1 MTYMCMSWHVWFYN
15 IGSWLVFEYL
25 WWQYVHSVHTVL
37 HIFSEEEDQRCEGNC
52 GDCGIGP
59 SVPENV
65 FPRNPHTV
73 YYPVFYNVNWV
84 LDVHFDSMLFCKCS
98 ISYGMVF
105 AVAYLLAQR
114 YNFLDDNNHG
124 NLFSPGIAL
133 SATLASIIGMGSYT
147 TFSFLCRNKLE
158 CNEIHSYTVF
168 VPVSRS

>member
-1 MTYMCMSWHVWFYN
+1 MPLICC
-15 IGSWLVFEYL
+15 
-25 WWQYVHSVHTVL
+25 SVSQCVAL
-37 HIFSEEEDQRCEGNC
+37 H
-52 GDCGIGP
+52 
-59 SVPENV
+59 
-65 FPRNPHTV
+65 
-73 YYPVFYNVNWV
+73 
-84 LDVHFDSMLFCKCS
+84 CS

-114 YNFLDDNNHG
+114 YYFLDDNNHS

-168 VPVSRS
+168 VPVSGSSRYAYQHKQIILVVQ

>member
-1 MTYMCMSWHVWFYN
+1 MYICQV
-15 IGSWLVFEYL
+15 I
-25 WWQYVHSVHTVL
+25 Q
-37 HIFSEEEDQRCEGNC
+37 
-52 GDCGIGP
+52 
-59 SVPENV
+59 VP
-65 FPRNPHTV
+65 
-73 YYPVFYNVNWV
+73 
-84 LDVHFDSMLFCKCS
+84 LFCSVSQCVSLHCS

-114 YNFLDDNNHG
+114 YYFLDDNNHS

-168 VPVSRS
+168 VPVSGST